1 MKTNQNQQQFSR
13 FIIVGSTIRKFM
25 KDVLIISGT
34 NRPNSATYK
43 VAAHISSI
51 LQPLCDT
58 TILSLE
64 VLNDN
69 FLIQGDMYDKNPA
82 SSLLENMQKQIL
94 IPARHW
100 IFVSP
105 EYNGSFPGI
114 IKLWLDA
121 LSVSNA
127 AETFHHK
134 KVGLVGVAS
143 GRAGNLRGM
152 DHLTSILHYLHM
164 EVMPFKLPVS
174 GIRSHTG
181 KDGTL
186 NPEVTIPLEDFCK
199 RYVAYIR

>member
-1 MKTNQNQQQFSR
+1 MKINQNQQHFCQFV
-13 FIIVGSTIRKFM
+13 IVGATIIDFM
-25 KDVLIISGT
+25 KDVLIIVGT
-34 NRPNSATYK
+34 NRPHSATRM
-43 VAAHISSI
+43 VAAHISTI
-51 LQPLCDT
+51 LQSYCDAKV
-58 TILSLE
+58 LSLE
-64 VLNDN
+64 VLNDQ
-69 FLIQGDMYDKNPA
+69 LCIQEDMYEKNMISPF
-82 SSLLENMQKQIL
+82 LQNMQKQIL
-94 IPARHW
+94 IPARNW
-100 IFVSP
+100 IIVSP

-152 DHLTSILHYLHM
+152 DHLTSIFHYLHM

-174 GIRSHTG
+174 AIRSHTG

-186 NPEVTIPLEDFCK
+186 NPEVTLPLEDFCK
-199 RYVAYIR
+199 RFLAYIR